1 MVTEIELF
9 QFRPNSV
16 RFLFVGLD
24 EERSYKRKEDI
35 REETAARISD
45 AAARIKKM
53 KINSDEKHAIFVHEL
68 QSTMRVV
75 VRFSNI
81 YFELSRICHLYATNL
96 LFKH

>member
-16 RFLFVGLD
+16 RLLFVGLD

-35 REETAARISD
+35 REETSARISD

-68 QSTMRVV
+68 QSTLRMVV
-75 VRFSNI
+75 GFSNI
-81 YFELSRICHLYATNL
+81 YFELSRICYLYATNL